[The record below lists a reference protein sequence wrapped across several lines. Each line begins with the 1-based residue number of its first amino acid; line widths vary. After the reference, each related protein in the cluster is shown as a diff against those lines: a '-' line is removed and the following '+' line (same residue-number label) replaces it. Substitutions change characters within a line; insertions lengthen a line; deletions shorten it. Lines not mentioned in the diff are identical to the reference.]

1 MFQKKKIQSGDKTV
15 RLPLS
20 IEEERGTPEPTN
32 IHEMSW
38 RIFRIMA
45 EFVEGF
51 QALSETK
58 KEVTFWGGTQ
68 ILPTSPWYKFAETL
82 AGKLAKDGFTIITG
96 GGPGIMEAGNKGAY
110 EAGGVSVGF
119 NIVLPKEQHLNPY
132 VNKGH
137 AFHYFFSRK
146 VVMAASAQAYIFFP
160 GGFGTMDEFFE
171 IVTLIETKKM
181 QKTPVLCVGRE
192 FWNGLFDWMKSVQR
206 DKFHTIHN
214 ADLDLIQLVDTV
226 EEAYAI
232 VSKSTERSI
241 F

>member
-1 MFQKKKIQSGDKTV
+1 MFQKKKESSQNKMV

-20 IEEERGTPEPTN
+20 VTEEQNKPQPTS

-45 EFVEGF
+45 EFVDGF
-51 QALSETK
+51 QVLSETS

-68 ILPTSPWYKFAETL
+68 IPKESPWYAFAETL

-96 GGPGIMEAGNKGAY
+96 GGPGIMEAGNKGAA

-119 NIVLPKEQHLNPY
+119 NIVLPKEQHLNAY

-137 AFHYFFSRK
+137 SFHYFFSRK
-146 VVMAASAQAYIFFP
+146 VVMAASAQAYVFFP
-160 GGFGTMDEFFE
+160 GGFGTLDEFYE
-171 IVTLIETKKM
+171 IVTLVETGKM
-181 QKTPVLCVGRE
+181 QKTPVVCVGKE
-192 FWNGLFDWMKSVQR
+192 FWNGLFDWMRSVQR
-206 DKFHTIHN
+206 DQFHTIHN
-214 ADLDLIQLVDTV
+214 ADLALIQLVDTV
-226 EEAYAI
+226 EEAYQI
-232 VSKSTERSI
+232 VSRSEERSI

>member
-1 MFQKKKIQSGDKTV
+1 MFQKKKNSQDKCV

-20 IEEERGTPEPTN
+20 VSEKNSKPEPAS

-45 EFVEGF
+45 EFVEGY
-51 QALSETK
+51 QILSETH

-82 AGKLAKDGFTIITG
+82 AEKLAKDGFTIITG
-96 GGPGIMEAGNKGAY
+96 GGPGIMEAGNKGAAN
-110 EAGGVSVGF
+110 AGGVSVGF
-119 NIVLPKEQHLNPY
+119 NIILPKEQSLNAY

-146 VVMAASAQAYIFFP
+146 VVMAASAQAYVFFP

-171 IVTLIETKKM
+171 IVTLIETGKM
-181 QKTPVLCVGRE
+181 QKTPVVCVGKE
-192 FWNGLFDWMKSVQR
+192 FWNGLFDWLRSVQR
-206 DKFHTIHN
+206 DEFHTIHD
-214 ADLDLIQLVDTV
+214 ADLNLIQLVDTV
-226 EEAYAI
+226 EEAYKI
-232 VSKSTERSI
+232 VSRSEERTI